1 MKAEEGY
8 NGIMVGRLKMLNAKA
23 IKRRCA
29 DIYLSKET
37 IVHIEKKHNKE
48 LRQLGIDAISYV
60 SLITKNYNQIRQGS
74 GTSILLIIFSKDLIH
89 TAAIDLNYCVKKG
102 VWEVKTAQPRKIR
115 DIMKR
120 KLLK

>member
-29 DIYLSKET
+29 DIYISKET
-37 IVHIEKKHNKE
+37 IIHIEKKHNKE

-60 SLITKNYNQIRQGS
+60 SLITKNYNQIRE
-74 GTSILLIIFSKDLIH
+74 FS
-89 TAAIDLNYCVKKG
+89 
-102 VWEVKTAQPRKIR
+102 W
-115 DIMKR
+115 
-120 KLLK
+120 